1 MNLVWFRR
9 GADVAAAETRSRTVR
24 RPKELLMPSST
35 KQPITADL
43 IDLGQPLPVDVYDSR
58 DRLLLRQ
65 GAVVSSSAQLER
77 LLQDGLY
84 GDAAQVAALIER
96 RMPAARPQATLPS
109 YAATRI
115 RVTAVL
121 ADVKRALQSLLADPP
136 ASGFAQRLAPLVATL
151 QRAVVLDADA
161 ALGQIALDRSATP
174 AVRHMVNC
182 GVMVAALLLRR
193 ATPPA
198 EIESTIAAALTMN
211 LTSTA
216 LQDELYGQAG
226 APDAAQQAVIQA
238 HPAAACERLRALGVE
253 DAKWLLA
260 VEQHHELFDGSGYP
274 AQSAGEAISVGARLL
289 ALADQVCALLAERAY
304 REPVNAVSIMRKLRE
319 APPRT
324 LDPALCAALTELMT
338 PYPPGSAVR
347 LVTDDYAVVSRRT
360 RQATAPTVMVFVTRM
375 RQRLEQPRKK
385 LTGNDLTAIA
395 EPIGF
400 GQIKPPPRPDEVW
413 DEVLEPADH
422 RLP

>member
-1 MNLVWFRR
+1 M
-9 GADVAAAETRSRTVR
+9 T
-24 RPKELLMPSST
+24 SST

-58 DRLLLRQ
+58 DRLLLRR
-65 GAVVSSSAQLER
+65 GAVVSSPAQLER

-96 RMPAARPQATLPS
+96 RAPTARPQAALPS

-115 RVTAVL
+115 RVTAVV
-121 ADVKRALQSLLADPP
+121 ADIKRALQSLLADPP
-136 ASGFAQRLAPLVATL
+136 ATGFAQRLAPLVAAL

-182 GVMVAALLLRR
+182 GVMAAALMLRR
-193 ATPPA
+193 AAPAA
-198 EIESTIAAALTMN
+198 EIEATIAAALTMN

-216 LQDELYGQAG
+216 LQDLLYGQAG
-226 APDAAQQAVIQA
+226 APDAAQQAIIHA
-238 HPAAACERLRALGVE
+238 HPAAAHERLRALGVE
-253 DAKWLLA
+253 DGTWLLA

-274 AQSAGEAISVGARLL
+274 AQRAGGAICPAARLL

-324 LDPALCAALTELMT
+324 LDPDLCAALAELMT
-338 PYPPGSAVR
+338 PYPPGAAVR

-360 RQATAPTVMVFVTRM
+360 RQPTAPTVMVFVTRM

-395 EPIGF
+395 EPIAF
-400 GQIKPPPRPDEVW
+400 SLIRPLPRPDEVW
-413 DEVLEPADH
+413 DEVLEPVDH

>member
-1 MNLVWFRR
+1 
-9 GADVAAAETRSRTVR
+9 
-24 RPKELLMPSST
+24 MPSST

-58 DRLLLRQ
+58 DRLLLRR
-65 GAVVSSSAQLER
+65 GAVVSSPAQFER

-84 GDAAQVAALIER
+84 GDAAQVAALLER
-96 RMPAARPQATLPS
+96 RAPMALPKAALPS
-109 YAATRI
+109 YAASRI

-121 ADVKRALQSLLADPP
+121 ADVKRALQTLLATPP
-136 ASGFAQRLAPLVATL
+136 ATGFAQRLAPLVATL
-151 QRAVVLDADA
+151 QRAVVLDVDA

-174 AVRHMVNC
+174 AVRHLVNC

-193 ATPPA
+193 AAPA
-198 EIESTIAAALTMN
+198 AEVDATIAAALTMN

-216 LQDELYGQAG
+216 LQDVLYGQAG
-226 APDAAQQAVIQA
+226 APDAVQQAVIQA
-238 HPAAACERLRALGVE
+238 HPAAAHERLRALGVD
-253 DAKWLLA
+253 DATWLSA

-274 AQSAGEAISVGARLL
+274 AQRAGEAICPGARLL

-324 LDPALCAALTELMT
+324 LDPALCAALAELMT
-338 PYPPGSAVR
+338 PFPPGATVR

-360 RQATAPTVMVFVTRM
+360 RQAMAPTVMVFVTRM

-385 LTGNDLTAIA
+385 LTGNELTAIA
-395 EPIGF
+395 EPIAF
-400 GQIKPPPRPDEVW
+400 NQIKPSPRPDEVW
-413 DEVLEPADH
+413 DEVVEPADH